1 MKVKTMRNNI
11 PVYNDTI
18 RRLHEIADALAAP
31 FSADAQSVR
40 RLHELAREIT
50 LLADSIGR
58 HEVVDF
64 AETWPESLDPKEAQ
78 RILLPLY
85 LGMTSQDEKLVI
97 DLARLPHLLVGG
109 ASGQG
114 KSNMLNC
121 IISGLA
127 RLLPP
132 EQLRFVLVDPKCVE
146 FAQYSAL
153 PHLAFPVITD
163 GAKFV
168 YVLRWLVCEMD
179 KRLKEFARAT
189 CRNIEDFRKAGN
201 QMPYLVVI
209 IDEIVDLILNF
220 GKEVEPLIARLAA
233 LARAAGI
240 HLVIATQVA
249 DHKVLSATLRCNIP
263 GRISF
268 KTRSGS
274 ESKIIIDAPDAD
286 VLCAPGDML
295 VRQKDEPL
303 VRAQCAY
310 LSGEEESRIIEAVE
324 KQYGSPKFLALLPD
338 VVFTATPEPQP
349 GSTGPN
355 EEEMYARALEVVR
368 TTHRASTSHLQR
380 KMGIGYNH
388 AAHLIDLLDERGII
402 GPSLGAQPREI
413 L

>member
-1 MKVKTMRNNI
+1 MDKKNTIDNN
-11 PVYNDTI
+11 TEL
-18 RRLHEIADALAAP
+18 RLHEIADALAAP
-31 FSADAQSVR
+31 FSANAQSVR

-50 LLADSIGR
+50 SLADSIGR
-58 HEVVDF
+58 HERVDF

-78 RILLPLY
+78 RMQLPLY

-132 EQLRFVLVDPKCVE
+132 EQLRFVLFDPKCVE
-146 FAQYSAL
+146 FLQYSAL

-179 KRLKEFARAT
+179 KRLKEFARVT

-209 IDEIVDLILNF
+209 IDEIVDLIQNF
-220 GKEVEPLIARLAA
+220 GKEVEPLIARLTA

-240 HLVIATQVA
+240 HLVVATQVA

-268 KTRSGS
+268 KTRNGS

-295 VRQKDEPL
+295 VRQKDGTL
-303 VRAQCAY
+303 ARAQCAY
-310 LSGEEESRIIEAVE
+310 LSGEEEARIIEAVE
-324 KQYGSPKFLALLPD
+324 KRHGSPKFLALLPD
-338 VVFTATPEPQP
+338 VVFHAAPEPQP
-349 GSTGPN
+349 DTTGPS

-368 TTHRASTSHLQR
+368 TTNHASTSHLQR

-388 AAHLIDLLDERGII
+388 AARLIDLMEERGVI
-402 GPSLGAQPREI
+402 GPQVGAQPREI
-413 L
+413 LVLPQ